1 MIHNIKN
8 WLISGVIAF
17 IALAPLAHANE
28 ADEVLSDG
36 VQIDTELTDEEWS
49 DDDWNDEQWQEQ
61 SWSEAGSNIQ
71 FNGFI
76 EGAIGL
82 RLQDDAN
89 LDQNLT
95 LAEAR
100 ARLETSY
107 QINDYALSFK
117 GDGLYDEVLNE
128 WVIDIRDLSL
138 ATSLGD
144 NTDIKLGRQVL
155 TWGTGDLVFLND
167 LFAKDWQAFFSG
179 REDEYLKAASNSLK
193 VSYYSN
199 WLTGVNLDLVYTPE
213 FTPDNYLNGERF
225 SFYGSSHLPTGF
237 EVDEPNDD
245 EWSARVYGSLSQLE
259 WALYGYVGYSKSPEA
274 INTAMINQTS
284 MLPTFY
290 RMNAWGASLSQPI
303 AGGLANAEVSYYDSK
318 DDANGSDPFVPNS
331 QWRGLVGYEHELV
344 SQVTLSGQYYVEH
357 TMDYQ
362 HSLAGKVQTRQL
374 LTARLTYRSR
384 QDKLTLSLFSFYSPT
399 DEDAYL
405 RPVVSYRVNDQ
416 WSTTLGAN
424 LFMGKQAT
432 TFFGQFEDASNVY
445 WRLRYSY

>member
-1 MIHNIKN
+1 MHNNIRN

-17 IALAPLAHANE
+17 TALAPLSHANAVDDVTVE
-28 ADEVLSDG
+28 ALPDDSLSDG
-36 VQIDTELTDEEWS
+36 ERVDAEWT
-49 DDDWNDEQWQEQ
+49 DDDWADEEWQEQ
-61 SWSEAGSNIQ
+61 SWSEDGANIQ

-76 EGAIGL
+76 EGAVGT
-82 RLQDDAN
+82 RLQDDVNVAQ
-89 LDQNLT
+89 DLT
-95 LAEAR
+95 LAEVR
-100 ARLETSY
+100 IRLETSY
-107 QINDYALSFK
+107 QISDYALSFK
-117 GDGLYDEVLNE
+117 GDGLYDDVLNA
-128 WVIDIRDLSL
+128 WVMDIRDLSL

-144 NTDIKLGRQVL
+144 NTDIKFGRQIM
-155 TWGTGDLVFLND
+155 TWGTGDLLFLND

-193 VSYYSN
+193 VSYYPS

-225 SFYGSSHLPTGF
+225 SFNGSSHLPTGF

-245 EWSARVYGSLSQLE
+245 EWSARVYGTLSQLE
-259 WALYGYVGYSKSPEA
+259 WALYGYLGYSKSPEA
-274 INTAMINQTS
+274 INKAS
-284 MLPTFY
+284 MQPAFY

-318 DDANGSDPFVPNS
+318 DDAKGTDPFIPNS

-357 TMDYQ
+357 FSDDQ
-362 HSLAGKVQTRQL
+362 QSLASKAQTRQV
-374 LTARLTYRSR
+374 LTARLTYRGR
-384 QDKLTLSLFSFYSPT
+384 QEKLTLSLFSFYSPT
-399 DEDAYL
+399 DEDGYL

-432 TFFGQFEDASNVY
+432 TFFGQFEDATNVY
-445 WRLRYSY
+445 WRLRYNY